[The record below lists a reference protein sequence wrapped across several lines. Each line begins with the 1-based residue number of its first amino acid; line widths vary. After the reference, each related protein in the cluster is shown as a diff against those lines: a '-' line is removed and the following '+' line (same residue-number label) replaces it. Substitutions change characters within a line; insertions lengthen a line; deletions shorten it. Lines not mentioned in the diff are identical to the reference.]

1 MSQDSHKAFEIVGRL
16 KQAARIP
23 DILREMRSAGAY
35 FGYDAFIITNLPAEH
50 AISTQGCALVPAW
63 PEGWRKRYF
72 DRDYLRI
79 DPVANHVRRTTE
91 PFLWREAPYRSDEAG
106 AARVMGEATEFGL
119 SQGFCVPIHHLSG
132 PGGGVS
138 FGADRLDLSDDA
150 KAALHLVSI
159 YAYQRAE
166 TLIREGGR
174 SSPARKA
181 PRLTARE
188 VECLRWTAA
197 GKTSWEASEILS
209 TSQRTVEFHLKNA
222 ARKLDA
228 VNRVQCVAEAMRQG
242 IIA

>member
-1 MSQDSHKAFEIVGRL
+1 MTQDSQTAFEIVGRL
-16 KQAARIP
+16 KEAAKIS
-23 DILREMRSAGAY
+23 DILREMRAAGAS
-35 FGYDAFIITNLPAEH
+35 FGYDVFIITNLPAEH
-50 AISTQGCALVPAW
+50 EVSTQNCALVPSW
-63 PEGWRKRYF
+63 PEGWRTRYF
-72 DRDYLRI
+72 ARDYLRI

-119 SQGFCVPIHHLSG
+119 SQGFCVPIHHLTG

-138 FGADRLDLSDDA
+138 FGASRLDLSEDA

-174 SSPARKA
+174 NPMRKA

-188 VECLRWTAA
+188 IECLRWTAA

-228 VNRVQCVAEAMRQG
+228 VNRVQCVAEALRQG

>member
-1 MSQDSHKAFEIVGRL
+1 VTQDSQTAFEIVGRL
-16 KQAARIP
+16 KEAAKIS
-23 DILREMRSAGAY
+23 DILREMRAAGAY
-35 FGYDAFIITNLPAEH
+35 FGYDVFIITNLPAEH
-50 AISTQGCALVPAW
+50 EVSTQNCALVPSW
-63 PEGWRKRYF
+63 PEGWRTRYF
-72 DRDYLRI
+72 ARDYLRI

-119 SQGFCVPIHHLSG
+119 SQGFCVPIHHLTG

-138 FGADRLDLSDDA
+138 FGASRLDLSEDA

-174 SSPARKA
+174 NPMRKA

-188 VECLRWTAA
+188 IECLRWTAA

-228 VNRVQCVAEAMRQG
+228 VNRVQCVAEALRQG

>member
-1 MSQDSHKAFEIVGRL
+1 MIQDSQTAFEIVGRL
-16 KQAARIP
+16 KVAAKISY
-23 DILREMRSAGAY
+23 ILREMRAAGTS
-35 FGYDAFIITNLPAEH
+35 FGYDVFIITNLPAEH
-50 AISTQGCALVPAW
+50 EVSTQNCALVPSW
-63 PEGWRKRYF
+63 PEGWRTRYF
-72 DRDYLRI
+72 ARDYLRI

-119 SQGFCVPIHHLSG
+119 SQGFCVPIHHLTG

-138 FGADRLDLSDDA
+138 FGASRLDLSEDA

-174 SSPARKA
+174 NPMRKA

-188 VECLRWTAA
+188 IECLRWTAA

-228 VNRVQCVAEAMRQG
+228 VNRVQCVAEALRQG

>member
-1 MSQDSHKAFEIVGRL
+1 MIQDSQTAFEIVGRL
-16 KQAARIP
+16 KEAAKIS
-23 DILREMRSAGAY
+23 DILREMRAAGAY
-35 FGYDAFIITNLPAEH
+35 FGYDVFIITNLPAEH
-50 AISTQGCALVPAW
+50 EVSTQNCALVPSW
-63 PEGWRKRYF
+63 PEGWRTRYF
-72 DRDYLRI
+72 ARDYLRI

-119 SQGFCVPIHHLSG
+119 SQGFCVPIHHLTG

-138 FGADRLDLSDDA
+138 FGASRLDLSEDA

-174 SSPARKA
+174 NPMRKA

-188 VECLRWTAA
+188 IECLRWTAA

-228 VNRVQCVAEAMRQG
+228 VNRVQCVAEALRQG

>member
-1 MSQDSHKAFEIVGRL
+1 MIQDSQTAFEIVGRL
-16 KQAARIP
+16 KEAAKIS
-23 DILREMRSAGAY
+23 DILREMRAAGAY
-35 FGYDAFIITNLPAEH
+35 FGYDVFIITNLPAEH
-50 AISTQGCALVPAW
+50 DVSTQNCALVPSW
-63 PEGWRKRYF
+63 PEGWRTRYF
-72 DRDYLRI
+72 ARDYLRI

-119 SQGFCVPIHHLSG
+119 SQGFCVPIHHLTG

-138 FGADRLDLSDDA
+138 FGASRLDLSEDA

-174 SSPARKA
+174 NPMRKA

-188 VECLRWTAA
+188 IECLRWTAA

-228 VNRVQCVAEAMRQG
+228 VNRVQCVAEALRQG